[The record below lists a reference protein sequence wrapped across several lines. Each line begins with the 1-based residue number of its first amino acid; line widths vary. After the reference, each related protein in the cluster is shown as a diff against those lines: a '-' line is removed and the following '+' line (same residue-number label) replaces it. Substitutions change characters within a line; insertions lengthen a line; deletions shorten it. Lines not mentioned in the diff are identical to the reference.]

1 MAATIDVDE
10 DCVVSAI
17 RVESKFS
24 DEDDSHGKECPW
36 PSDRVSAGGRSL
48 SKQHLQT
55 CPPPAVEE
63 EEFEKELGIDADD
76 SWSSEQSSADEEET
90 QTGAL
95 GRNTVLANLRN
106 VGPEDGVE
114 NTAGSS
120 DAGSNQEAFKGDI
133 RRSSWGSSLEDSDT
147 DLPKEEVENMETL
160 HQKHNAGSSHLN
172 PEAATMHSKSSTPE
186 PNKDHLDT
194 SWDSSSPVVPSP
206 KCVSPQTVKGEPFPS
221 LELCSTSNPLSKNR
235 PAKATADRSEWDSSS
250 EDNDQ
255 NNGSFTK
262 SNLLSPLSETNIT
275 TAKQTAELQC
285 GTREQAELNGRSHAV
300 SPGAEDEKTTR
311 GQTQEDGD
319 AGSNGRPSQT
329 DGKLF
334 SEKEEGHDD
343 SWDEKD
349 DSDEPGQSRPRS
361 AMDAKSEEE
370 EEEDSEK
377 GPPSVEDG
385 DDEHPEGDALE
396 EEMLAGVEK
405 DDETSEDSDSLDQKL
420 QYDFASATVKVP
432 NGHGDDEARLTA
444 YVLLEN
450 ECAVDPQPRLSP
462 DDIEEEAARGN
473 APSSPAPKD
482 GFTARQL
489 HASDGSA
496 CSDEALP
503 QTDIDDVDLDSP
515 DEAESIGTRSQE
527 LRNSEEPVSQ
537 KYSSEDEEEGDGDL
551 GEEYISDEI
560 DEPGESGDFLPTTAP
575 VPEEETS
582 TDKKRDFLSELGLEK
597 EEEEQDS
604 WDSESHSENPDMPRA
619 QKQSMDTR
627 DQEQMATGNA
637 KSKENLFYIPS
648 FLRGERGNGMAVLEP
663 RRSVGRP
670 RGSQCEVEISNGGNK
685 AQRVEE
691 DVTTQKETEKTKW
704 ETLRVLNKL
713 EGDGERK
720 TDLMEELGLG
730 NVDDLEDASDW
741 DSASTAS
748 RRTLPRSREEF
759 PECIYPSVKEQDEDT
774 APAAPLTPQRSIYS
788 NKAMPS
794 TPQQPGP
801 QPQPRARKMGLQKA
815 ESEGESDWEQDNVVS
830 SCNSDKIDNQLR
842 NLAEFQ
848 TVVPP
853 GSPQRSPMAKDSKR
867 VELQKEIDDA
877 IDTRELDL
885 NDACRSGRERDAHFR
900 AQRSPEERNK
910 EGDIV
915 PWENRYEK
923 LWVEV
928 EKREVKSTFK
938 HVAGELKEKFGELL
952 KSRSSA
958 GDVDDEEEEEERA
971 QSTSAEE
978 ESSGDEG
985 DGEVIVR
992 PLARARSTV
1001 LLPIPEQRESGPEDP
1016 AAESPDGSACE
1027 DETPPAEPPSTEGDV
1042 CREPDLLADD
1052 DDAAAAQE
1060 GRSPAPLLHAARGGR
1075 PNDGAHVAST
1085 HGRCAP
1091 LTDIDLGP
1099 FQEPHLDP
1107 ISRDVAVER
1116 DEAEVA
1122 KSGPPSLG
1130 RRSDEGLEANVE
1142 RRKREVGILKN
1153 VFLDLEKGKAQ
1164 AGKEA
1169 AKEKRETASELNKS
1183 TTSCDTGGMALEAA
1197 DPEKPESRSGS
1208 LSSRAGATHQEQQGA
1223 KSTNGAPVLMHLP
1236 PQQTYNSS
1244 RQEGRAVEETLQ
1256 PQLVRGAQ
1264 RSRAPLTSAHV
1275 NGDPLSVFD
1284 DSTLSELSDD
1294 EGRVPTGRKSKI
1306 EDPEEV
1312 GMAEDFDELTQSSD
1326 TATDDVDSPTSG
1338 YRHASVL
1345 IQTLDSATLDSRS
1358 MVKLQNIFHEYER
1371 CIQKA
1376 RSRHGYLSDKVSQLE
1391 MERAELKRSL
1401 EELKDL
1407 KSALE
1412 RNQLELQT
1420 EVTNLKF
1427 QLKQEVENRRNA
1439 TMMYNTTRD
1448 KLRRMEEQQQLE
1460 VQERQKVELSLRNLQ
1475 LEMRTLVNNM
1485 KQLEEDHSET
1495 QRLLAHERSARTL
1508 QENLLSSHLRKQQEI
1523 EEDNKR
1529 NISKSNE
1536 ALSQLTEASDREREL
1551 MQQSVN
1557 LQDQL
1562 TILRSD
1568 HERLRANS
1576 GLKESHLSDE
1586 NEALR
1591 EQLEDAR
1598 RDLKLNSEALT
1609 QTVFNCNNQV
1619 TALKSELAVATSR
1632 LESERQT
1639 RETLD
1644 SEAESARIRL
1654 AGAVKQAE
1662 LSMAAHTDLERALL
1676 REREEHQRF
1685 KDRITGEAASQREA
1699 IASLSQKLATAES
1712 GANSME
1718 NEVHRATLQLTE
1730 KSLLLEVVQR
1740 EKDQAAARVKELES
1754 ALQAEREQIGRVG
1767 ARQEAAQERLAQT
1780 QSEGMLLRQ
1789 QLEEAQNKGAAKE
1802 RAVAD
1807 AQERFSDI
1815 LSQLRSDSEERVQLV
1830 EERSKELAGK
1840 AADLRDQIY
1849 KLEQEKNERETSQ
1862 RQLQQELAD
1871 SLKKL
1876 SMSEASLEVNT
1887 RYRNDLEEEKA
1898 RLFKDLDRVKGK
1910 LEESEDQYVQ
1920 AEKRI
1925 NCLKNVLD
1933 EKEKELASAAQRHQA
1948 ALSASAASEITIR
1961 QLEEAMQQLEIE
1973 NARLEAAA
1981 KQQSNKIETLQKGAQ
1996 EFAMVRGHLEDLV
2009 SNLQS
2014 SKMNLEDQLT
2024 REVQKRGT
2032 LSHTAQDSQALWE
2045 EELKSR
2051 SKLGLRLAELEKE
2064 KGDLSTQM
2072 EIEKKKAKKIAEQK
2086 KAVDIRLDQEMNRN
2100 ADLQKEMYRFRTLLK
2115 TAKKKLRDQEPGG
2128 AEYVSPTGALRTDQ
2142 GRQGQA
2148 EGAFGLMKEK
2158 VDDLQVRLKKEG
2170 SRRSQ
2175 LEKANGDLTDQLAS
2189 LKSLSCSNE
2198 RLERSRRQ
2206 LEEEVL
2212 DLRRRME
2219 ASQMEQSQVERVR
2232 QDAEERARQELKQK
2246 LEQVNVFLQSQAASQ
2261 EALDQIKATN
2271 EANLRLQLEHKIRE
2285 LEGELGRAR
2294 TTHHDSLSQRDS
2306 TRAEVERFRHLY
2318 AEELRLRKSL
2328 VAKLERANSRLA
2340 EANSKLLNECGR
2352 SLITGSIANGSLGGA
2367 SLDLGSLGS
2376 PAHYGATLGPL
2387 NRSLGLGLSLL
2398 SPVTD
2403 GQSSRVDYL
2412 AKLQSELDRNISK
2425 ELNSGAAELDLSSAR
2440 LSPVGSSSRGEL
2452 DPASRATQQYLE
2464 VLKKNRMI

>member
-867 VELQKEIDDA
+867 VELQK
-877 IDTRELDL
+877 
-885 NDACRSGRERDAHFR
+885 
-900 AQRSPEERNK
+900 
-910 EGDIV
+910 
-915 PWENRYEK
+915 
-923 LWVEV
+923 
-928 EKREVKSTFK
+928 
-938 HVAGELKEKFGELL
+938 
-952 KSRSSA
+952 
-958 GDVDDEEEEEERA
+958 
-971 QSTSAEE
+971 
-978 ESSGDEG
+978 
-985 DGEVIVR
+985 
-992 PLARARSTV
+992 
-1001 LLPIPEQRESGPEDP
+1001 
-1016 AAESPDGSACE
+1016 
-1027 DETPPAEPPSTEGDV
+1027 
-1042 CREPDLLADD
+1042 
-1052 DDAAAAQE
+1052 
-1060 GRSPAPLLHAARGGR
+1060 
-1075 PNDGAHVAST
+1075 
-1085 HGRCAP
+1085 
-1091 LTDIDLGP
+1091 
-1099 FQEPHLDP
+1099 
-1107 ISRDVAVER
+1107 
-1116 DEAEVA
+1116 
-1122 KSGPPSLG
+1122 
-1130 RRSDEGLEANVE
+1130 
-1142 RRKREVGILKN
+1142 
-1153 VFLDLEKGKAQ
+1153 
-1164 AGKEA
+1164 A

-1996 EFAMVRGHLEDLV
+1996 EFAMLSDCAPGGGVRGHLEDLV